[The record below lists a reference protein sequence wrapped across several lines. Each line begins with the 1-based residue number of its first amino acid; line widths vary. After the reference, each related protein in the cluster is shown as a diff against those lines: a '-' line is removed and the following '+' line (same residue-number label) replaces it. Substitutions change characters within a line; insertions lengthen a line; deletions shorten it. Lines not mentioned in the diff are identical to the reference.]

1 MMQTPSHALSLN
13 CNLCHEG
20 GVRSRNPAPFAF
32 VVKTMLSRIRALSC
46 LFSVSAALLVGA
58 NVVAAQESAD
68 QGLITI
74 ESDQQAADSVTG
86 VITASG
92 NVRLVH
98 DQRGVVATS
107 RQAQY
112 FTKESRIV
120 LSGDVDVV
128 QTDGN
133 LLRAERVTYLLDEER
148 AIATPS
154 EGAQVFSRWTLKSSE
169 RKTEPLRP

>member
-1 MMQTPSHALSLN
+1 MLTPSHALSLN
-13 CNLCHEG
+13 CNVCLRG
-20 GVRSRNPAPFAF
+20 GVRSLESGCIASVAAT
-32 VVKTMLSRIRALSC
+32 VLSRIRALTC
-46 LFSVSAALLVGA
+46 FLTMSAALLVGPNMA
-58 NVVAAQESAD
+58 SAEEPAD

-128 QTDGN
+128 QKDGN
-133 LLRAERVTYLLDEER
+133 LLKADRVTYLLDEER
-148 AIATPS
+148 AIATPV
-154 EGAQVFSRWTLKSSE
+154 EGAQVFSRWMLNSSE
-169 RKTEPLRP
+169 PKPQQLLP

>member
-1 MMQTPSHALSLN
+1 MLTPSHALSLN
-13 CNLCHEG
+13 CNACVER
-20 GVRSRNPAPFAF
+20 GVWSQGLEYFAS
-32 VVKTMLSRIRALSC
+32 VVATVLSRIRALTC
-46 LFSVSAALLVGA
+46 LFTVSAALLVGPSL
-58 NVVAAQESAD
+58 AAADEPAD

-133 LLRAERVTYLLDEER
+133 LLRADRVTYLLDEER
-148 AIATPS
+148 AIATPL
-154 EGAQVFSRWTLKSSE
+154 EGDQVFSRWTLKSSE
-169 RKTEPLRP
+169 SKPEQLLP

>member
-1 MMQTPSHALSLN
+1 MHCPSTATSALREGYGP
-13 CNLCHEG
+13 CNLEY
-20 GVRSRNPAPFAF
+20 FAS
-32 VVKTMLSRIRALSC
+32 VAASVLSRIRALTC
-46 LFSVSAALLVGA
+46 LFTVSAALLVGPSL
-58 NVVAAQESAD
+58 AASEEPAD

-128 QTDGN
+128 QKDGN
-133 LLRAERVTYLLDEER
+133 LLRADRVTYLLDEER
-148 AIATPS
+148 AIATPL
-154 EGAQVFSRWTLKSSE
+154 EGDQVFSRWTLKSSE
-169 RKTEPLRP
+169 SKPEQLLP

>member
-20 GVRSRNPAPFAF
+20 GVGSRDSAPFAF

-58 NVVAAQESAD
+58 NVAAAQESAD

>member
-1 MMQTPSHALSLN
+1 MLTPSHALSLN
-13 CNLCHEG
+13 YNLSPERR
-20 GVRSRNPAPFAF
+20 VWSRNLAPYAFA
-32 VVKTMLSRIRALSC
+32 VKTMLSRIRALSS
-46 LFSVSAALLVGA
+46 LFFVSAALLVGSNA
-58 NVVAAQESAD
+58 LLAEEPAD

-133 LLRAERVTYLLDEER
+133 LLKADRVTYLLDEER
-148 AIATPS
+148 AIATPL
-154 EGAQVFSRWTLKSSE
+154 EGEQVFSSWTLKSSE
-169 RKTEPLRP
+169 PEPEPLRP

>member
-1 MMQTPSHALSLN
+1 MLTPSHALSLN
-13 CNLCHEG
+13 CNVCLRG
-20 GVRSRNPAPFAF
+20 GVRSLGSGCIASVAAT
-32 VVKTMLSRIRALSC
+32 VLSRIRALTC
-46 LFSVSAALLVGA
+46 FLTMSAALLVGPNMA
-58 NVVAAQESAD
+58 SAEEPAD

-128 QTDGN
+128 QKDGN
-133 LLRAERVTYLLDEER
+133 LLKADRVTYLLDEER
-148 AIATPS
+148 AIATPV
-154 EGAQVFSRWTLKSSE
+154 EGAQVFSRWMLNSSE
-169 RKTEPLRP
+169 PKPQQLLP

>member
-1 MMQTPSHALSLN
+1 MAAT
-13 CNLCHEG
+13 
-20 GVRSRNPAPFAF
+20 V
-32 VVKTMLSRIRALSC
+32 LSRIRALTC
-46 LFSVSAALLVGA
+46 LFTVSTSLLVGA
-58 NVVAAQESAD
+58 TALPAVEPND

-74 ESDQQAADSVTG
+74 ESDQQAADNVTG

-98 DQRGVVATS
+98 DLRGVVATS

-128 QTDGN
+128 QNDGN
-133 LLRAERVTYLLDEER
+133 LLQADRVIYLLEDER
-148 AIATPS
+148 AIATPV
-154 EGAQVFSRWTLKSSE
+154 EGAQVFSRWTLKPSGA
-169 RKTEPLRP
+169 KQPEPIRP

>member
-1 MMQTPSHALSLN
+1 MQTPSHALSLN
-13 CNLCHEG
+13 CNVCLRG
-20 GVRSRNPAPFAF
+20 GVRSLGSGCIASVAAT
-32 VVKTMLSRIRALSC
+32 VLSRIRALTC
-46 LFSVSAALLVGA
+46 FLTMSAALLVGPNMA
-58 NVVAAQESAD
+58 SAEEPAD

-133 LLRAERVTYLLDEER
+133 LLKADRVTYLLDEER
-148 AIATPS
+148 AIATPL

-169 RKTEPLRP
+169 PKPEPLRP